1 MKFWLLLPECLFS
14 VNNEVLPVSLSL
26 ISQWRVLTGWLTPL
40 YYKLLAVFRGI
51 VWVKSAKKI
60 GLLVP
65 ERRLIDYEEGTK
77 TIWNKC
83 SRNLFLKPSS
93 VFSRKDIFN
102 NCESNFFI
110 AYFLK
115 LFDKK
120 HFSYIWQHD
129 VLLWWSYLVGIIEK
143 FKLNVPDRPEI
154 LKNCWDR

>member
-1 MKFWLLLPECLFS
+1 M
-14 VNNEVLPVSLSL
+14 
-26 ISQWRVLTGWLTPL
+26 
-40 YYKLLAVFRGI
+40 
-51 VWVKSAKKI
+51 KSAKKN

-115 LFDKK
+115 LFD
-120 HFSYIWQHD
+120 
-129 VLLWWSYLVGIIEK
+129 
-143 FKLNVPDRPEI
+143 
-154 LKNCWDR
+154 